1 MSSAM
6 DEGDDPTCKRCGQKL
21 TLIGML
27 PQSGAKPRTGIYK
40 CTPCVRVAAIPPLRM
55 SSAEYDAR

>member
-1 MSSAM
+1 M
-6 DEGDDPTCKRCGQKL
+6 DEGDDPTCKKCGQKL

-27 PQSGAKPRTGIYK
+27 PQSGAKPRTGI
-40 CTPCVRVAAIPPLRM
+40 TSAHLAFGVAAIPPLGM